1 MATREHRSHHF
12 LWHLMRTSWMRLTAP
27 QRRALLARF
36 PGWEPPRPALDADG
50 QPIRDNN
57 SGEDFLY
64 MHRQMIATVNEILA
78 RVGDPSYPKVEG
90 WENSPAPDDPDYPVP
105 ELTGLEDVK
114 SASYYHQTM
123 KPLAD
128 RFTDPSYLRS
138 VTLGQLGSDLEFDI
152 HNDLHM
158 RWAGPSAVG
167 FRPRTPVT
175 EEIDPRW
182 DDPAYDY
189 LGDTYSSHVN
199 PIFWK
204 LHGWVDNRIEDWRLA
219 NGIEEIQWTGTWEG
233 AAAHDHHGLSRG
245 AVGRAPDAEALDEV
259 VRILADADVFD
270 GFFRPRSRRIAA

>member
-1 MATREHRSHHF
+1 
-12 LWHLMRTSWMRLTAP
+12 
-27 QRRALLARF
+27 
-36 PGWEPPRPALDADG
+36 
-50 QPIRDNN
+50 
-57 SGEDFLY
+57 
-64 MHRQMIATVNEILA
+64 
-78 RVGDPSYPKVEG
+78 
-90 WENSPAPDDPDYPVP
+90 
-105 ELTGLEDVK
+105 
-114 SASYYHQTM
+114 M

-189 LGDTYSSHVN
+189 LGDTYASHVN